1 MRYAPYSAKHF
12 LGRPKINAP
21 ANTTQFLFD
30 DKEPDFHCQ
39 LLKNESELS
48 DQAKNSSQSN
58 MSSEDETA
66 QPSIPLNC
74 SSDNVND
81 DNHNGYLMCDSIE
94 DDKFHT
100 EEFDRLYDN
109 IRMEMLRTEPVD
121 ELTSRCMELETAI
134 HNLRYLL
141 QKESTTRSKL
151 NEIVHLRERNAELT
165 KENENLRK
173 ACNAGFQINAPHKLE
188 TGDDSWEP
196 EVFLCWYKYSYDF
209 QNYLETTASSM
220 IYTVDYSCSENCFF
234 IIYINGW
241 LIFLFLL
248 NVLNTIIYVH
258 YKQAWVEYLPA
269 CWWYPLQ
276 TFYSKPGTWKS
287 FVIWCLAYGLYCN
300 VDKTL
305 KASFLNGIEST
316 YDKQV

>member
-1 MRYAPYSAKHF
+1 MSVIEQGRSSSCNTATSTTASNNEKPVGNSENRSDATECTTKKKRKTRRNRKMRYAPYSAKHF

-188 TGDDSWEP
+188 TGDDS
-196 EVFLCWYKYSYDF
+196 
-209 QNYLETTASSM
+209 
-220 IYTVDYSCSENCFF
+220 
-234 IIYINGW
+234 
-241 LIFLFLL
+241 
-248 NVLNTIIYVH
+248 
-258 YKQAWVEYLPA
+258 
-269 CWWYPLQ
+269 
-276 TFYSKPGTWKS
+276 
-287 FVIWCLAYGLYCN
+287 
-300 VDKTL
+300 
-305 KASFLNGIEST
+305 
-316 YDKQV
+316 